1 MNILE
6 PKNSVNEMKKCSRE
20 HQHPVDQREG
30 KINEIEDRNFEI
42 TQSEEKKNEESWET
56 IKKNPQ
62 YTNHWSSRGRSEG
75 KGGKKTI

>member
-6 PKNSVNEMKKCSRE
+6 PKNSVNEMKKRTRE

-42 TQSEEKKNEESWET
+42 TQSEEKKE
-56 IKKNPQ
+56 
-62 YTNHWSSRGRSEG
+62 
-75 KGGKKTI
+75 